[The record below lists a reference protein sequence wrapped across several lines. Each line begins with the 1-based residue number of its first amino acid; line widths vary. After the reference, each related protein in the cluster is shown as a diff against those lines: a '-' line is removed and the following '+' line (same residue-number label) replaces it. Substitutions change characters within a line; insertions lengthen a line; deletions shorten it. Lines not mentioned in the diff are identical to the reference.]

1 MISMNPVVGIDCG
14 KRYLDAALFPGT
26 DRTRIENTPLGLA
39 TPVSWLAERSVGV
52 AGLEAS
58 GGCERL
64 ARDALI
70 EAGLVGSDLRT
81 RARPPL
87 RRRQGPTRQD
97 RCDRRRLDRRVHRRF
112 S

>member
-39 TPVSWLAERSVGV
+39 ILVSWLAERSVRV
-52 AGLEAS
+52 AGLERPPAVAS
-58 GGCERL
+58 GW
-64 ARDALI
+64 
-70 EAGLVGSDLRT
+70 
-81 RARPPL
+81 
-87 RRRQGPTRQD
+87 
-97 RCDRRRLDRRVHRRF
+97 RVM